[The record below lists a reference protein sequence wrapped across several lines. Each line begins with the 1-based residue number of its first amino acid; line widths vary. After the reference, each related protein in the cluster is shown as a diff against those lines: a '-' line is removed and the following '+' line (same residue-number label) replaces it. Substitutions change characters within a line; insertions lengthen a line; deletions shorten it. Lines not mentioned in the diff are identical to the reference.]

1 VPKKF
6 KFKLAS
12 VLRYRQILKDS
23 QEAKLMQ
30 AARACQ
36 ETEALIQT
44 LDDQKH
50 ATYQAMIENLQ
61 QGFSLVDKVNQDSFN
76 HMVLAEKSKEQSRLA
91 KRKRAHDYE
100 NAKYISLSRSHLIV
114 DKLKDKAID
123 LHHKALLEEENKL
136 IDDLV
141 STRFRVKD

>member
-1 VPKKF
+1 
-6 KFKLAS
+6 
-12 VLRYRQILKDS
+12 
-23 QEAKLMQ
+23 MQ

-36 ETEALIQT
+36 ETEALIKT